1 MALSMDPVEYQ
12 IGNVLALAAGTVQI
26 FSLLAPFV
34 ADLGYRHIEK
44 LSLGESGRAIDRSI
58 SYCGLV
64 MLMNGGRPQIEFTP
78 LSVLADQRC
87 PAMRL
92 VSNGNGPAVPYGGQT
107 EKAGPRGVRDDRP
120 SVGATSGAIKLPL
133 VVFPAS

>member
-1 MALSMDPVEYQ
+1 MDPVEYQ

-34 ADLGYRHIEK
+34 TDLGYRHIEK

-58 SYCGLV
+58 GYCGLV

-92 VSNGNGPAVPYGGQT
+92 VSNGNGPAVAYGARRRRQGR
-107 EKAGPRGVRDDRP
+107 A
-120 SVGATSGAIKLPL
+120 SVG
-133 VVFPAS
+133 